1 MRQSDSCLNPAFETD
16 MVRSESFEIP
26 PCESFMVRSDSDLLI
41 NQSYKSNQSTC
52 YLQLK

>member
-16 MVRSESFEIP
+16 MVRSETFEIP

-41 NQSYKSNQSTC
+41 NQNNKSNYSTS
-52 YLQLK
+52 YFSVI